1 MTSTTGRPSR
11 SARRR
16 RRPAC
21 RAYYCCR
28 PWAQASRAAS
38 TFRSSARPK
47 QWVEKSGLEHTI
59 VRPSFIV
66 GEGRRGAQ
74 CSALVMSPIPSL
86 RGIEVHELARV
97 FLRALERR
105 EQVRNQI
112 LEGKSLWKLLE

>member
-1 MTSTTGRPSR
+1 MGKDCIFNRLH
-11 SARRR
+11 RRR
-16 RRPAC
+16 EFSLIELLLIYLLLP
-21 RAYYCCR
+21 
-28 PWAQASRAAS
+28 PK
-38 TFRSSARPK
+38 ARK
-47 QWVEKSGLEHTI
+47 TEEWVEKSGLEHTI

-74 CSALVMSPIPSL
+74 LLGLVTYAIPSL

-105 EQVRNQI
+105 AEVRNQI